1 MGMFKSWQ
9 KYTTRQAKDP
19 NGGLRRHNDGSP
31 IMETVEVPRWTT
43 PETVNWLRRYGREL
57 TQNACRD
64 GWHINLIDFV
74 QHQHRLPNGEEC
86 EALVMDFD
94 KIERGT
100 EHHPKRH
107 VILKKR
113 EEVKAELLKPIELK
127 AAG

>member
-1 MGMFKSWQ
+1 MSMFKSWQ
-9 KYTTRQAKDP
+9 KYAFVEEFD
-19 NGGLRRHNDGSP
+19 NSGASLGLKR
-31 IMETVEVPRWTT
+31 TEVARWSTEHT
-43 PETVNWLRRYGREL
+43 INWLRRSGREL
-57 TQNACRD
+57 VQNACRD